1 MLFEQKIKE
10 AIIKCIGEKFNI
22 ALPENKIVLQPTRK
36 EFSGDVALV
45 TFGIAPLLKETPE
58 NAGKIIGTL
67 LQEQNE
73 WITSFETVKGFLNI
87 TIDATLYMH
96 ELNSDEL
103 LIEKN
108 NVDVNPV
115 VVEYSSPNTNKP
127 LHLGHIRNNLLGF
140 SLAKIIE
147 AAGNKVAKVNIVND
161 RGIHICKSMLAWQ
174 LFGNGETPQSSGL
187 KGDKLVGKYYVE
199 FDKKY
204 NEEARQLLHQWNEN
218 KFDNS
223 NNSID
228 VKTKVELLKQNI
240 VNATKPEAKEKAETE
255 LKDFAKANTTIF
267 KQVQQMLRAWEAGDE
282 ATIAL
287 WKTMNGWV
295 YDGFAITYKNLG
307 VDFEKIYYE
316 SETYLLG
323 KKIVEEGLQKNI
335 FYKKDDGSVWIDLTD
350 EGLDHKLLLRGDGTS
365 VYITQDLGT
374 AYLRYDDFQFSRMI
388 YVVGNEQDY
397 HFKVLKLILKK
408 IGVQWWNRLQHFNY
422 NMVDLPTGK
431 MKSREGTVVDA
442 DDLIEETITNAQ
454 NMTRELGKLEGV
466 DDATAK
472 QLFFDIG
479 MGALKFYILK
489 VDPEKRMLFNPEE
502 SIDINGC
509 TGPFVQYTYARI
521 QSLRRKALSS
531 NSLKEYANMPWQQHM
546 PDAKEL
552 ELIKQVI
559 SYKETVMLAAE
570 KLSPAIVAN
579 YAYETAKIFNQ
590 FYHDH
595 VAVDE
600 QNIQTSAFRILLST
614 KTSNVLKHAFGL
626 LGINMPERM

>member
-1 MLFEQKIKE
+1 
-10 AIIKCIGEKFNI
+10 
-22 ALPENKIVLQPTRK
+22 
-36 EFSGDVALV
+36 
-45 TFGIAPLLKETPE
+45 
-58 NAGKIIGTL
+58 
-67 LQEQNE
+67 QNE

-127 LHLGHIRNNLLGF
+127 LHLGHIRNNLLGY

-204 NEEARQLLHQWNEN
+204 NEEAKQLLQQWNEN

-228 VKTKVELLKQNI
+228 VKAKVEILKQNI

-267 KQVQQMLRAWEAGDE
+267 KQVQQMLRSWEAGDE

-335 FYKKDDGSVWIDLTD
+335 FYKKEDGSVWKASTINCFCVAMA
-350 EGLDHKLLLRGDGTS
+350 HRF
-365 VYITQDLGT
+365 I
-374 AYLRYDDFQFSRMI
+374 SRKIWERHTYVTMI
-388 YVVGNEQDY
+388 
-397 HFKVLKLILKK
+397 F
-408 IGVQWWNRLQHFNY
+408 
-422 NMVDLPTGK
+422 
-431 MKSREGTVVDA
+431 
-442 DDLIEETITNAQ
+442 
-454 NMTRELGKLEGV
+454 
-466 DDATAK
+466 
-472 QLFFDIG
+472 
-479 MGALKFYILK
+479 
-489 VDPEKRMLFNPEE
+489 
-502 SIDINGC
+502 C
-509 TGPFVQYTYARI
+509 
-521 QSLRRKALSS
+521 
-531 NSLKEYANMPWQQHM
+531 
-546 PDAKEL
+546 
-552 ELIKQVI
+552 
-559 SYKETVMLAAE
+559 LAE
-570 KLSPAIVAN
+570 
-579 YAYETAKIFNQ
+579 
-590 FYHDH
+590 
-595 VAVDE
+595 
-600 QNIQTSAFRILLST
+600 
-614 KTSNVLKHAFGL
+614 
-626 LGINMPERM
+626 